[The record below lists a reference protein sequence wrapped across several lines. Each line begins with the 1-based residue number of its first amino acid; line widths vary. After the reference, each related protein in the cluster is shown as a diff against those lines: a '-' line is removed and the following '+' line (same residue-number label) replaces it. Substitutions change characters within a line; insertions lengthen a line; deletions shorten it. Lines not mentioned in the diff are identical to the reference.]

1 MYLWYVI
8 SIIKLTIAYIII
20 IYLFEDTNDLLFSI
34 NLVKLKKVCFAKKNL
49 KKVCLARK
57 SKWHLKSDSER
68 RLLNFLDES
77 SYMVD
82 KQSHYS
88 VYLVEWETTTI
99 IHLVNDWHWQK
110 THLQT
115 LRPLAYC
122 TFEHGLNHACTARD
136 MLCLHMS
143 KQQGPCSHA
152 CWLVSKTPS
161 SSHVVYR
168 KLKQTEAT
176 AGQAAK

>member
-1 MYLWYVI
+1 MYLWCVI
-8 SIIKLTIAYIII
+8 SIIKLTIAYIFI
-20 IYLFEDTNDLLFSI
+20 IYLFENTNYLLFSI
-34 NLVKLKKVCFAKKNL
+34 NLVKLKKVCFAKKKTL

-122 TFEHGLNHACTARD
+122 TFEHGLNHACTVLHGICYVCTCPSGRAHAAMHADWCPRPQVLH
-136 MLCLHMS
+136 MLC
-143 KQQGPCSHA
+143 
-152 CWLVSKTPS
+152 
-161 SSHVVYR
+161 
-168 KLKQTEAT
+168 TET
-176 AGQAAK
+176 